1 MSTFRQTSKLKSN
14 PTSHMVL
21 TNREKTTIII
31 SHLVSLYS
39 EKMENGNIPQGQSVI
54 DFIMKN
60 IPQEYKSDLS
70 IEIIDDVFNFIAS
83 KPMELS

>member
-1 MSTFRQTSKLKSN
+1 
-14 PTSHMVL
+14 MVL
-21 TNREKTTIII
+21 TSREKTTIIV

-39 EKMENGNIPQGQSVI
+39 EKMEEGNTSQGQSVI

-70 IEIIDDVFNFIAS
+70 IDLIDDVFNFIATR
-83 KPMELS
+83 PMELS

>member
-1 MSTFRQTSKLKSN
+1 MTLTS
-14 PTSHMVL
+14 
-21 TNREKTTIII
+21 REKTAIIT

-39 EKMENGNIPQGQSVI
+39 EKMEEGKISHGESVI

-60 IPQEYKSDLS
+60 IPQEYKTELS

>member
-1 MSTFRQTSKLKSN
+1 MPLTS
-14 PTSHMVL
+14 
-21 TNREKTTIII
+21 REKTSIIV

-39 EKMENGNIPQGQSVI
+39 EKFEQSKISQGQSVI

-70 IEIIDDVFNFIAS
+70 MEIIDDVFNFIAS

>member
-1 MSTFRQTSKLKSN
+1 
-14 PTSHMVL
+14 MVL
-21 TNREKTTIII
+21 TSREKTAIMV

-39 EKMENGNIPQGQSVI
+39 EKIEQEKIPAGQSVI

-83 KPMELS
+83 RPMELS

>member
-1 MSTFRQTSKLKSN
+1 MALTS
-14 PTSHMVL
+14 
-21 TNREKTTIII
+21 REKTSIIV

-39 EKMENGNIPQGQSVI
+39 EKLEQGKISQGQSVI

>member
-1 MSTFRQTSKLKSN
+1 MA
-14 PTSHMVL
+14 L
-21 TNREKTTIII
+21 TNREKTSIIV

-39 EKMENGNIPQGQSVI
+39 EKLEQGKISQGQSVI

>member
-1 MSTFRQTSKLKSN
+1 MTLTS
-14 PTSHMVL
+14 
-21 TNREKTTIII
+21 REKTSIIV

-39 EKMENGNIPQGQSVI
+39 EKLEQGKISQGQSVI

>member
-1 MSTFRQTSKLKSN
+1 MALTSK
-14 PTSHMVL
+14 
-21 TNREKTTIII
+21 EKTSIIV

-39 EKMENGNIPQGQSVI
+39 EKMEKGDISSGQSVI